1 MIHGHR
7 FLSTPSGGNM
17 RKFFAFLAGLMSGAI
32 VGGVAALL
40 FAPMS
45 GEALKDEI
53 AARIDQLKADM
64 EKAAA
69 EQEKKLRTEFER
81 LKQA

>member
-1 MIHGHR
+1 
-7 FLSTPSGGNM
+7 M

-32 VGGVAALL
+32 VGGAAALL

-53 AARIDQLKADM
+53 VARIDQLKDDM

-69 EQEKKLRTEFER
+69 EQEKRLRAEFER

>member
-1 MIHGHR
+1 
-7 FLSTPSGGNM
+7 M

-32 VGGVAALL
+32 VGGAAALL

-53 AARIDQLKADM
+53 VARTEQLKVDM

-69 EQEKKLRTEFER
+69 EQEKRLRAEFER